1 MYLYASTLFGPD
13 PHLSF
18 WRVFLKLA
26 LIWGRKLS
34 IIACI
39 GTVLPAILWS
49 SEWAL
54 PQQRWLWSCQLDI
67 CSTPPNLLLLYS
79 EVPTPR
85 PWLGTFI
92 LKCLFCFI
100 CIWLET
106 STFFLSE
113 LSLSR
118 SLICSSYLGI
128 GHLNHYIN
136 RNDTYLLC
144 TKDYSKTSFPS
155 NTETQLFKGIL
166 LLIIAWLRLL
176 SSVNTL
182 HWHCGSANCHFFN
195 AFLLFY
201 SHQ

>member
-1 MYLYASTLFGPD
+1 M
-13 PHLSF
+13 
-18 WRVFLKLA
+18 
-26 LIWGRKLS
+26 
-34 IIACI
+34 
-39 GTVLPAILWS
+39 
-49 SEWAL
+49 
-54 PQQRWLWSCQLDI
+54 
-67 CSTPPNLLLLYS
+67 
-79 EVPTPR
+79 PR

-100 CIWLET
+100 SIWLET

-128 GHLNHYIN
+128 GHLNHYFN

-176 SSVNTL
+176 SSVYPL
-182 HWHCGSANCHFFN
+182 YWHCGSANCHFFN

-201 SHQ
+201 SHQQSSNNNSKCTFNDHVSALLHQILENSNGSKNKS